1 MSTPECNCFLSS
13 HFRDQRTSPPFTAQ
27 HYPKSFQRRQVNVG
41 FSIHGSLL
49 LAIAWTETFQEFA
62 FIGSTKSGRREE
74 ATECNFT
81 IMKPITW
88 LRKFAKRG
96 NQDYPVATL
105 AFYGPD
111 DKKASKAVL
120 GIILSKGSEVQ
131 LHKWFRESP
140 DADLR
145 YDINLQNAWIEIIRR
160 EGVRRVAMIEEING
174 CPHEEGLDYPLGEV
188 CPKCPFWA
196 HWQRPLEPPST
207 VLTAIATYRQD
218 QWEALLAA
226 AADRD
231 KLEDTWEEW
240 NAGLEKLITS
250 LEARGISYL
259 RVLLDVEEIEQFCEE
274 QGIPND
280 AKARSILAIRKA
292 EQNTQ

>member
-1 MSTPECNCFLSS
+1 
-13 HFRDQRTSPPFTAQ
+13 
-27 HYPKSFQRRQVNVG
+27 
-41 FSIHGSLL
+41 
-49 LAIAWTETFQEFA
+49 
-62 FIGSTKSGRREE
+62 
-74 ATECNFT
+74 
-81 IMKPITW
+81 MKPITW
-88 LRKFAKRG
+88 LRKFDKRG
-96 NQDYPVATL
+96 DQGYPVATL

-120 GIILSKGSEVQ
+120 GIILSKGSEAQ
-131 LHKWFRESP
+131 LHKWFRES
-140 DADLR
+140 ATVDLR
-145 YDINLQNAWIEIIRR
+145 YDIKLQNAWIEIIRR
-160 EGVRRVAMIEEING
+160 EAVRSLAMVEEING
-174 CPHEEGLDYPLGEV
+174 CPHEEGQDYPLGEV
-188 CPKCPFWA
+188 CPVCPFWA
-196 HWQRPLEPPST
+196 HRRRPLEPPAT

-240 NAGLEKLITS
+240 NAGLEKLIAR
-250 LEARGISYL
+250 LEARSIPYL

>member
-1 MSTPECNCFLSS
+1 VL
-13 HFRDQRTSPPFTAQ
+13 
-27 HYPKSFQRRQVNVG
+27 
-41 FSIHGSLL
+41 GSNG
-49 LAIAWTETFQEFA
+49 AENRFKQI
-62 FIGSTKSGRREE
+62 
-74 ATECNFT
+74 
-81 IMKPITW
+81 
-88 LRKFAKRG
+88 
-96 NQDYPVATL
+96 D
-105 AFYGPD
+105 GPD

-120 GIILSKGSEVQ
+120 GIILSKESEVQ

-140 DADLR
+140 AADLR
-145 YDINLQNAWIEIIRR
+145 YDITLQNAWIEIIRR
-160 EGVRRVAMIEEING
+160 EGVRSVAMIEEING
-174 CPHEEGLDYPLGEV
+174 CPHEEGLDYPLGQV

-196 HWQRPLEPPST
+196 HRQRPLEPPAT

-240 NAGLEKLITS
+240 NAGIEKLIAS

-280 AKARSILAIRKA
+280 AKTRSILAIRKA
-292 EQNTQ
+292 EQNTR